1 MNSINV
7 GFNYIEISCDSFLFP
22 GETTVKQENGNQEKG
37 SRFYFHD
44 LVLASPRPSPGEREK
59 YGDNTRF

>member
-1 MNSINV
+1 
-7 GFNYIEISCDSFLFP
+7 LFP

-44 LVLASPRPSPGEREK
+44 LVLASTRPSPGEREK